1 MQRLRRPSAE
11 SVAKVART
19 SGGPSVLQQLM
30 QTEDSRRYLRVS
42 MGKAPPW
49 QCLKAPPWQCA
60 TSPAP
65 TPPNGA
71 PGGSRRLGPPR
82 GLVGLLLFARRRSEL

>member
-49 QCLKAPPWQCA
+49 QCLKVPPWQCA

-65 TPPNGA
+65 TPPAGA
-71 PGGSRRLGPPR
+71 AGGSRRL
-82 GLVGLLLFARRRSEL
+82 